1 MKYQVREGRNRVV
14 ILVISS
20 LVLLVFILAIGI
32 SINGAMAW
40 HFYKRRRLTTPMI
53 FDRPFISDAA
63 SGDAALNGM
72 LVRSFIN
79 LRLSVTRNRGR
90 PACCPAASGSGR
102 IP

>member
-40 HFYKRRRLTTPMI
+40 HFYKTQKTLTTPMI
-53 FDRPFISDAA
+53 FDRP
-63 SGDAALNGM
+63 
-72 LVRSFIN
+72 
-79 LRLSVTRNRGR
+79 LSPMPP
-90 PACCPAASGSGR
+90 PAMQR
-102 IP
+102 